1 MAIHG
6 ECESLVINRQRELNQ
21 RERHVSLLKIAMGDT
36 SEQVSTALAL
46 RLSWRL
52 WCHAVAMLQR
62 QDMLEE
68 MREVYTETLVDSQ
81 NQICTLD
88 VGRECEAAMR
98 ARDEALR
105 ELELERRLG
114 IDARVERDAAVRDC
128 NLYREQ
134 LADLERELEQY
145 RAYKPVVRGHQN
157 GDHHR
162 MCASK
167 WMAHLKSRCAAVSD
181 RLLLEENPVIH

>member
-1 MAIHG
+1 MID
-6 ECESLVINRQRELNQ
+6 RQHELTQ

-36 SEQVSTALAL
+36 SEQVSTTLAL

-52 WCHAVAMLQR
+52 WCHAVATLQR

-81 NQICTLD
+81 NRLCTLD
-88 VGRECEAAMR
+88 VGRECEAAIR

-105 ELELERRLG
+105 ELERERRLG
-114 IDARVERDAAVRDC
+114 VDARVERDAAVRDC
-128 NLYREQ
+128 KLYRQ
-134 LADLERELEQY
+134 QVADLERELEQY
-145 RAYKPVVRGHQN
+145 RAHRSVVRGHQN

-162 MCASK
+162 LCTSK

-181 RLLLEENPVIH
+181 RLLLEENSVIH